1 MGNIQREVLGSMKHH
16 THMYHKLNT
25 LSHTFKGTEN
35 QKEYLSSAYLFL
47 SLSQFPLLH
56 KICLLPITF
65 PNRSLYYSR
74 NCQGKQTTKMASL
87 FPNREATELVLM
99 KAWSDRV
106 SLVNFFLF
114 PVQGSGLLV
123 ADMTGEAKG

>member
-1 MGNIQREVLGSMKHH
+1 
-16 THMYHKLNT
+16 
-25 LSHTFKGTEN
+25 
-35 QKEYLSSAYLFL
+35 
-47 SLSQFPLLH
+47 
-56 KICLLPITF
+56 
-65 PNRSLYYSR
+65 
-74 NCQGKQTTKMASL
+74 MASL